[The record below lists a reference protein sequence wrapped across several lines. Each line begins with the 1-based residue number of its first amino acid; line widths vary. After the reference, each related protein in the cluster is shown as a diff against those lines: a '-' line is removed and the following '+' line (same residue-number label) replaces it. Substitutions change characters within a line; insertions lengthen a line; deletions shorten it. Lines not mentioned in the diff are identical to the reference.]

1 MNKKFT
7 LLAAA
12 LMTIGTFTAAS
23 AADVV
28 PSDKWTA
35 VIITTWAMILIICPW
50 TETRLI
56 RL

>member
-1 MNKKFT
+1 MNKKIT

-23 AADVV
+23 VRMRFRV
-28 PSDKWTA
+28 TNGLQ

-50 TETRLI
+50 METRLI